1 MHMKKLP
8 FKFNYK
14 QRYCILKATSFMKNR
29 TAHRRLSTGTSKEIL
44 NDPFSNN
51 ITTTNSEFFCMQHKG
66 FFSRSIIIFHDIIIV
81 HIDNNFPNFRHNGR
95 KCEEQKER
103 GRRTEKR
110 GRIKRQGWS
119 GGEENERQMAN
130 NVVREIS
137 VCDGYL
143 VCLDLTLLGVDR
155 PGNGARNPS
164 CYLLSTALVFPWRGK
179 GDAAK

>member
-1 MHMKKLP
+1 MLQAIKRLSKYVWLINVEKISFM
-8 FKFNYK
+8 
-14 QRYCILKATSFMKNR
+14 QSCDMEVIKAT
-29 TAHRRLSTGTSKEIL
+29 
-44 NDPFSNN
+44 D
-51 ITTTNSEFFCMQHKG
+51 C
-66 FFSRSIIIFHDIIIV
+66 IIKV
-81 HIDNNFPNFRHNGR
+81 HITSGNIKWRSFALRFRAFNHKSTWQHEQTKGR
-95 KCEEQKER
+95 M
-103 GRRTEKR
+103 GKR

-130 NVVREIS
+130 NVKWEIR

-143 VCLDLTLLGVDR
+143 VCWLLRRLPGNGARNGSLSGVQILTWPCVSL